1 MENKEY
7 LSEEKYQQTNAKVK
21 KIGKILLIVG
31 IVILVKIFQRGIFK
45 IVAASSKLASI
56 FLKIPP
62 IRI

>member
-1 MENKEY
+1 M
-7 LSEEKYQQTNAKVK
+7 AGF
-21 KIGKILLIVG
+21 KIG